1 MWNKDEVKG
10 KGKQVKGT
18 IKEKIGQATDYPNL
32 EDEGRAERTE
42 GDVEETVGKVRRK
55 AGEAVQKVGRAISRG

>member
-18 IKEKIGQATDYPNL
+18 IKEKVGQATNDPNL
-32 EDEGRAERTE
+32 QDEGRAERAE

-55 AGEAVQKVGRAISRG
+55 AGEAVQKVGKAISR